1 MLHTWESPGFPV
13 GKEEVELESDVV
25 VVGSGAGGAPLAY
38 ELSGEGYSVT
48 VLEEGGY
55 FPTESFKFDCREA
68 VMRMYRDGGLTF
80 ALGIPITLCPVGK
93 TVGGTT
99 TINQG
104 TALRMPPSVLAEW
117 RTGYGLRDISREEMS
132 LYYSAV
138 EEFLYV
144 SKPDPEV
151 AGLNAAKFL
160 EGSRRLGFGGEYL
173 PRNAKDCEGYGVCC
187 FGCPTGA
194 KQSTNVSYIPEAVK
208 RGAEVYA
215 DCVVERV
222 VVEGDRATGVVGRF
236 VKHDTGEKGPRVR
249 VHAQVVVLACGTLGT
264 PLVLARSRIANSSGQ
279 VGRNYRVHPVTQV
292 VPVFD
297 ERIDPHRGISQSAWV
312 HDFLTQGI
320 SLETTV
326 LPPDM
331 LSMTIPHASREHA
344 EIMSNYPNSGLF
356 GVMIKDSSQG
366 RLIPRPGRRAALM
379 YQIGGEDLKR
389 MTLGNIVATEIGFAA
404 GAKRVYTMIAGHSQI
419 SGLKDLNRL
428 KSAKVSAKQYFAMTG
443 WHPMGTC
450 RMGGDPDWSVVKHTG
465 ETWDV
470 KNLFICD
477 GSVFPTSLGV
487 NPQLTIMALSVRC
500 AGFIDERMRPP
511 RERGREDEEGLPD
524 AGGVAAAA

>member
-1 MLHTWESPGFPV
+1 MLHTWESLGLPG
-13 GKEEVELESDVV
+13 GYGQGQVELECDVV
-25 VVGSGAGGAPLAY
+25 IVGSGAGGAPLAY
-38 ELSGEGYSVT
+38 ELSGEGYSVI

-55 FPTESFKFDCREA
+55 FPTESFRFDCREA
-68 VMRMYRDGGLTF
+68 VVKMYRDGGLTF
-80 ALGIPITLCPVGK
+80 ALGLPITLCPVGR
-93 TVGGTT
+93 TIGGTT

-117 RTGYGLRDISREEMS
+117 RTGYGLRDISRDELN
-132 LYYSAV
+132 LYYAAV

-151 AGLNAAKFL
+151 AGLNAARFL
-160 EGSRRLGFGGEYL
+160 EGARKLGFSGEYL

-215 DCVVERV
+215 DCLVERV
-222 VVEGDRATGVVGRF
+222 DVRDGRATGVTARF
-236 VKHDTGEKGPRVR
+236 VKHDTGAKGPKVR
-249 VHAQVVVLACGTLGT
+249 VHAGVVVLSCGTLGT
-264 PLVLARSRIANSSGQ
+264 PLVLARSRAGNSSGQ

-320 SLETTV
+320 SIETTV

-331 LSMTIPHASREHA
+331 LSMTIPQASREHA
-344 EIMSNYPNSGLF
+344 EIMREYPYSGLF
-356 GVMIKDSSQG
+356 GVMVKDSSQG

-389 MTLGNIVATEIGFAA
+389 MTLGNVVAAEIAFAA
-404 GAKRVYTMIAGHSQI
+404 GARRVHTMIAGHSEVA
-419 SGLKDLNRL
+419 SPRDLNRL
-428 KSAKVSAKQYFAMTG
+428 KSSRISAKQYFAMTG

-450 RMGGDPDWSVVKHTG
+450 RMGGDPEWSVVRHTG

-470 KNLFICD
+470 KNLFISD

-500 AGFIDERMRPP
+500 AGFIDERLRPP
-511 RERGREDEEGLPD
+511 GEGEDRKEEDRKG
-524 AGGVAAAA
+524 AAAA